1 FVYNPGPAMAN
12 GQPKRGGFDL
22 SVLPLLRARGV
33 PLTSGFYS
41 GSIAGWGGQ
50 VPGVFSAGARLD
62 LGGVGLPLLD
72 SPNLKPV
79 SEEAARQRRWEF
91 LLIVAPAAMP
101 GSTGALVNPLAI
113 F

>member
-1 FVYNPGPAMAN
+1 M
-12 GQPKRGGFDL
+12 
-22 SVLPLLRARGV
+22 
-33 PLTSGFYS
+33 
-41 GSIAGWGGQ
+41 
-50 VPGVFSAGARLD
+50 
-62 LGGVGLPLLD
+62 GLPLLD

-79 SEEAARQRRWEF
+79 SDEAARQNRWEF